1 MISVRPARF
10 PQSNRGSVAVG
21 AQKLAAPITY
31 PAPSQGLHTSVSM
44 GSSVTGSASVLTNFL
59 PTVTGSRIRGGSMKT
74 AKGADGTAL
83 RWAGKYKQGNTEAI
97 FMASETAIYNMTAPA
112 TLPSTQSAAV
122 SGMTSSDWA
131 SFQHTTADGAFLIM
145 VNGEDPRQLFNGST
159 WSTTPAITFPDTTTS
174 DQLGYGFT
182 FNNREFYT
190 KNGSLDV
197 YYLATSA
204 VGGAATVF
212 PLGGVVKKGGSIL
225 TGFSWAIESGDGLA
239 DYCVFVTTEG
249 EVVIYAGS
257 DPSSS
262 TNFALKGVYQVGRP
276 LGKNAWLR
284 QGGDILL
291 CTVDGLIR
299 LSGVFQRDQLQ
310 LSIEAIS
317 RPIDTEWKGAA
328 LLTGTGWTITPWV
341 EQSVA
346 FVTFPDNTYL
356 PDTTFVLN
364 LVTGK
369 WGLITGW
376 SALCYTTRVGNLYFG
391 SDEGFMWQGDTG
403 GNDDSQPFTATYLS
417 SFESGG
423 DYGLT
428 KRASSA
434 RLYIKCQTPPSVKLF
449 ARSDFNTDTPA
460 YDIITYGEVSE
471 TLWDV
476 SLWDVD
482 VWDGSQKVQRF
493 SFKQNVRAS
502 GKTLAV
508 GCVVV
513 SGGDTKI
520 DMELDLALLQVEVGD
535 SQP

>member
-1 MISVRPARF
+1 MIPVRAGRF

-21 AQKLAAPITY
+21 AQKLATPITY
-31 PAPSQGLHTSVSM
+31 PAPSQGLHTSASM
-44 GSSVTGSASVLTNFL
+44 GTSVTGSASVLTNFI
-59 PTVTGSRIRGGSMKT
+59 PTVTGSRIRGGSEKT
-74 AKGADGTAL
+74 ARSADGTAL
-83 RWAGKYKQGNTEAI
+83 TWAGKYKQGNTEAI

-112 TLPSTQSAAV
+112 TLPATQIADV
-122 SGMTSSDWA
+122 SGMTSADWA
-131 SFQHTTADGAFLIM
+131 SFQHTTADGAFLVL
-145 VNGEDPRQLFNGST
+145 VNGEDPRQLFNGTS
-159 WSTTPAITFPDTTTS
+159 WGVTPAITFPDTTTVN
-174 DQLGYGFT
+174 QLNYGFT
-182 FNNREFYT
+182 FNNREFYA

-197 YYLATSA
+197 YYLGVAS

-212 PLGGVVKKGGSIL
+212 PLGGVAKKGGSIL

-249 EVVIYAGS
+249 EVIVYAGS

-262 TNFALKGVYQVGRP
+262 TNFSLKGVYQVGRP

-317 RPIDTEWKGAA
+317 RPVDTEWKGAA
-328 LLTGTGWTITPWV
+328 LLTGTGWTITSWV

-356 PDTTFVLN
+356 PDTSFVLN

-369 WGLITGW
+369 WGMVTGW

-391 SDEGFMWQGDTG
+391 SDQGYMWQGDTG
-403 GNDDSQPFTATYLS
+403 GTDDVLPFTATYLS

-428 KRASSA
+428 KRAASA
-434 RLYIKCQTPPSVKLF
+434 RLYVKCKTPPLVKLF
-449 ARSDFNTDTPA
+449 ARSDFDTDTPA
-460 YDIITYGEVSE
+460 FDQITTRQQLE

-482 VWDGSQKVQRF
+482 VWDGSQVPQRY

-513 SGGDTKI
+513 SGGQFKI